1 MRRCIGLSL
10 ECLRL
15 AENTHLVLRWRVR
28 RERRGGEALERCERF
43 RMIKERRLLILLGN
57 EMITED
63 LIM

>member
-15 AENTHLVLRWRVR
+15 VASTHLVLPEQVR
-28 RERRGGEALERCERF
+28 REERGGEALERCERF